1 MTSQATADQVPRL
14 DPFSQRA
21 GVALRRKDLR
31 MCPRSSAA
39 APRSAPQA
47 AAGREARTAAG
58 RPAGEE
64 STAHAG
70 ARESRAPSLGH
81 AERRAPPLEQ
91 PAGEDIQQRHKQRR
105 PPAAGA
111 ADATSG
117 STASPPHPT
126 AFLHP
131 TPRRELLRHPRE
143 GPAPPPQLPTRQ
155 EARTAASTA
164 TTCGGRSGSP
174 RSTCAGCWHLALLA
188 GTRPGCWPDSH
199 CGHPGSPA
207 PGALAAGLRPA
218 DHRIIA

>member
-1 MTSQATADQVPRL
+1 MTSQATADQGPRL

-21 GVALRRKDLR
+21 GVALRRKDLCVR
-31 MCPRSSAA
+31 EVPRQHPAQRRKQQ
-39 APRSAPQA
+39 PVVRL
-47 AAGREARTAAG
+47 EL
-58 RPAGEE
+58 RPADLPATNRQLMPEHE
-64 STAHAG
+64 N
-70 ARESRAPSLGH
+70 
-81 AERRAPPLEQ
+81 LEQ
-91 PAGEDIQQRHKQRR
+91 PAGEDIQRRHKQRR

-131 TPRRELLRHPRE
+131 TRRRELLRHPRE

-174 RSTCAGCWHLALLA
+174 RSTCVGCWHLALLA
-188 GTRPGCWPDSH
+188 GTRPRCWPDSH

-207 PGALAAGLRPA
+207 AGALAAGLRPA
-218 DHRIIA
+218 SPDRQASAGS